1 MRKGRQ
7 HAGYQHNY
15 KGGFCQMCG
24 EPESLTFD
32 GMETAVTE
40 QSAAAGVYTAEELTK
55 RMVEARPSIDKKT
68 RAIEMDS
75 PLFFGTIHP
84 TLF

>member
-1 MRKGRQ
+1 MATKFCIHGYRGNPATCVDCN
-7 HAGYQHNY
+7 AG
-15 KGGFCQMCG
+15 
-24 EPESLTFD
+24 TFP

-40 QSAAAGVYTAEELTK
+40 QAAAAGVYTAEELTK